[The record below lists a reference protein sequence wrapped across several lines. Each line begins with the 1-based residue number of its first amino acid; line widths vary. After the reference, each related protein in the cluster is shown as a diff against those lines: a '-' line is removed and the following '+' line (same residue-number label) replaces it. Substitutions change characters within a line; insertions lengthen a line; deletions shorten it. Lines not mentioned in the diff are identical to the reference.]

1 MSANI
6 TDLFTKASS
15 MNGYYPRV
23 ATVTAARQAG
33 AQILQ
38 CDDLS
43 TWATDTPVHFSTY
56 TVRANGEIDPATQ
69 TDWKGIVSGNN
80 ITNLTRIAGA
90 ADSGNASNDRVEL
103 NPTIGWL
110 NDLIN
115 GILVSHN
122 QSGTLKDSSVSTN
135 AIANGAITA
144 EKIASG
150 SMPVITMTNIDPGE
164 GSTLEDDHF
173 IGVYSSEG
181 YEPVV
186 SDFSTSE
193 TNTGVK
199 WIDGKNIYKKTLD
212 CGTLPNNTTKDIPY
226 NISDFSRLLKLEGY
240 TYSSTNNQSFSIPHV
255 SSLTIDN
262 SIGAWIEG
270 SNLRVRTGADRSS
283 YTETNITLY
292 YTKIS

>member
-56 TVRANGEIDPATQ
+56 TVKANGEIDSATQ

-80 ITNLTRIAGA
+80 ITDLTRIAGA

-110 NDLIN
+110 NDLMT
-115 GILVSHN
+115 GLLVSHN
-122 QSGTLKDSSVSTN
+122 QNGTLKDSSVGTG
-135 AIANGAITA
+135 AIADGAVTA
-144 EKIASG
+144 GKIATG
-150 SMPVITMTNIDPGE
+150 ATPIITLTTTDPGE
-164 GSTLEDDHF
+164 GQTLAANNF
-173 IGVYSSEG
+173 IAVYE
-181 YEPVV
+181 
-186 SDFSTSE
+186 
-193 TNTGVK
+193 
-199 WIDGKNIYKKTLD
+199 
-212 CGTLPNNTTKDIPY
+212 
-226 NISDFSRLLKLEGY
+226 
-240 TYSSTNNQSFSIPHV
+240 
-255 SSLTIDN
+255 
-262 SIGAWIEG
+262 A
-270 SNLRVRTGADRSS
+270 
-283 YTETNITLY
+283 
-292 YTKIS
+292 